1 MKLIKFFAML
11 LTAASMAF
19 FFTACSSD
27 DDKDDDGGNAQV
39 TTTFS
44 DLVDTGSALT
54 FSYTQTTDGM
64 SIVTTETYGYSGSTI
79 TSHTT
84 VTEYPSESIAAE
96 MKNSAPSESLI
107 LDLIGKIASEE
118 YKSNCS
124 QDAITARLAQH
135 RVDYMTVQ
143 STFNETYFND
153 IVKTVLLSESGS
165 VRIIT
170 KTDAEIGGKEDK

>member
-96 MKNSAPSESLI
+96 IKSGLEADTEAMQDIESI
-107 LDLIGKIASEE
+107 IASGKKLTIT
-118 YKSNCS
+118 YKASTYA
-124 QDAITARLAQH
+124 D
-135 RVDYMTVQ
+135 MTKEMV
-143 STFNETYFND
+143 STVYQ
-153 IVKTVLLSESGS
+153 IM
-165 VRIIT
+165 
-170 KTDAEIGGKEDK
+170 KENSKDKK